1 MQVVVSCDYLISP
14 AFCEPENLA
23 EKVGD
28 LIAIKR
34 EMENGGNRVILEA
47 KSLEKLAELN
57 YYPCAPL
64 FNKNIPRELR
74 GEFSAKDIAKVV
86 HNIASMIVDEECLL
100 PECAADWDVKDFDP
114 ELCGITHERLNALT
128 QLVEDVFLAGHFHNR
143 LYSIL
148 HHPLDQKTN
157 FIKISGEITS
167 SIPAF
172 DTPPPLELEDR
183 VKVFSAYGEFLSE
196 FNFNDM
202 YANAR
207 TPEQIHEAI
216 LLGASSLI
224 QSAGVGAIRK
234 FSLGDSF
241 IESLD
246 AHQCA
251 PGQRYAGTAFDVISH
266 VVASVPKYPH
276 NPMYSD
282 LEKKEQKT
290 KQGFLAWRT
299 QITKG
304 NPALRLMYWSEGDDI
319 VLANVGNKKEL
330 KIL

>member
-14 AFCEPENLA
+14 AFCDADSLA
-23 EKVGD
+23 EKIGD

-34 EMENGGNRVILEA
+34 DMEHGGNRVVLEA
-47 KSLEKLAELN
+47 KSLEKLAALN

-64 FNKNIPRELR
+64 FNSNIPRELR

-86 HNIASMIVDEECLL
+86 HNIASMVVAEECLL
-100 PECAADWDVKDFDP
+100 PACAADWGVRDFDP

-128 QLVEDVFLAGHFHNR
+128 QLVEDVFLAGHFYQR

-172 DTPPPLELEDR
+172 DTPPPLELEER
-183 VKVFSAYGEFLSE
+183 IKVFSAYGRFLSE
-196 FNFNDM
+196 FNSYEM
-202 YANAR
+202 YSNAK
-207 TPEQIHEAI
+207 TPEQICESI
-216 LLGASSLI
+216 LLGASSIVKASGSGKL
-224 QSAGVGAIRK
+224 RNFK
-234 FSLGDSF
+234 LGDGF
-241 IESLD
+241 FETLD

-251 PGQRYAGTAFDVISH
+251 PGQRYAGTAFDVICH
-266 VVASVPKYPH
+266 VVASVSKYPH

-282 LEKKEQKT
+282 LDKKEQKE
-290 KQGFLAWRT
+290 KNGCLAWRT

-304 NPALRLMYWSEGDDI
+304 NPALRLMYWSKGDD
-319 VLANVGNKKEL
+319 VELANVGYKKDL